1 MIPLSHLLL
10 APLFVVSGA
19 LVLSACAADGN
30 AAGEPLTE
38 VIATAAPVDA
48 STVSEKTA
56 ELAALAQKSFMQ
68 PCPEQ
73 VDNPD
78 AAIPGL
84 PDATFPCLGI
94 GPDVNLAG
102 VRGTPTVVNVW
113 ASWCPPCIAEMPML
127 TQAAKDLAGEVQFL
141 GITIQDDPRNA
152 LLMATDF
159 GVEFPSVIDDSG
171 SVRGTLAVPGP
182 PVTFFI
188 RPDGT
193 IAGRWDGAIPD
204 RATFDGLLADYLNVT
219 ASAAS

>member
-1 MIPLSHLLL
+1 MTPVSKLLL
-10 APLFVVSGA
+10 AELLIVSAAVVVSG
-19 LVLSACAADGN
+19 CAADGN
-30 AAGEPLTE
+30 AAGELVTQSHETPTQPTAVPTTE
-38 VIATAAPVDA
+38 KSD
-48 STVSEKTA
+48 
-56 ELAALAQKSFMQ
+56 ELETLARSSVMQ

-73 VDNPD
+73 VANPD

-127 TQAAKDLAGEVQFL
+127 TQAAKELAGQVQFL

-159 GVEFPSVIDDSG
+159 GVEFPSVSDDSG
-171 SVRGTLAVPGP
+171 SVRGSLAVPGP

-193 IAGRWDGAIPD
+193 IAGRWDGSIPD
-204 RATFDGLLADYLNVT
+204 RATFDDLLSEYLNVT

>member
-1 MIPLSHLLL
+1 MLL
-10 APLFVVSGA
+10 APL
-19 LVLSACAADGN
+19 LVLAAVVASGCAADGN
-30 AAGEPLTE
+30 AAGEPVVPSQVT
-38 VIATAAPVDA
+38 
-48 STVSEKTA
+48 STQPSAVPTA
-56 ELAALAQKSFMQ
+56 EKSAELETLAQNSAMQ

-73 VDNPD
+73 VANPD

-102 VRGTPTVVNVW
+102 VRGIPTVVNVW

-127 TQAAKDLAGEVQFL
+127 TQAAKDLAGQVQFL

-159 GVEFPSVIDDSG
+159 GVEFPSVIDDAG
-171 SVRGTLAVPGP
+171 SVRGSLAVPGP

-193 IAGRWDGAIPD
+193 IAGRWDGSIPD
-204 RATFDGLLADYLNVT
+204 RATFDDLLSDYLNVT

>member
-1 MIPLSHLLL
+1 MF
-10 APLFVVSGA
+10 FVAAAVTVSG
-19 LVLSACAADGN
+19 CAADGN
-30 AAGEPLTE
+30 AAGEPITQTQEPLTQPS
-38 VIATAAPVDA
+38 AAV
-48 STVSEKTA
+48 TA
-56 ELAALAQKSFMQ
+56 EKSDELEALAQKSVME

-73 VDNPD
+73 VANPD

-127 TQAAKDLAGEVQFL
+127 TQAAKDLAGQVQFL

-204 RATFDGLLADYLNVT
+204 RATFDGLLSDYLNVT